1 MTNSTTNIGTL
12 NINPA
17 PKSSSGG
24 LKISTSVMNI
34 FAIFM
39 FVVVSYVSINKMDE
53 PRKYLTSPITLIT
66 IVFLFALVMG
76 FIRLD
81 LKMGL
86 LFAAL
91 LVLTIY
97 QGKIDQL
104 VEDLKDDWKLLMEK
118 TGHYDVPKDVKPEII
133 KKFHEQYAEY
143 KGSNVKVT
151 LAKIDEGELNI
162 PFLSWDRLRY
172 NYYMVITPDIQT
184 VRTEPLA
191 DTSNEKIT
199 MRLKQHIA
207 EVPIMHNG
215 KIYWVVTRAYVF
227 KYDTSKDWRLYF
239 PFTPLNIY
247 EFYKLSKKL
256 RTEIMP
262 SEKYHKFLREEV
274 LPNLVTMDEV
284 LYKEVDWV

>member
-1 MTNSTTNIGTL
+1 MTSSTTNIGTL

-24 LKISTSVMNI
+24 LKVSASVMNI

-39 FVVVSYVSINKMDE
+39 FVVISYVALNKMDE
-53 PRKYLTSPITLIT
+53 PRKYLTSPFTIMT

-76 FIRLD
+76 FVKLD

-86 LFAAL
+86 LFAVL
-91 LVLTIY
+91 LVLTMY

-104 VEDLKDDWKLLMEK
+104 IEDLKDDWKLLMDK
-118 TGHYDVPKDVKPEII
+118 MGQYDVPADVKPEVI
-133 KKFHEQYAEY
+133 KKFNEQYAEY
-143 KGSNVKVT
+143 KGSNVKIT
-151 LAKIDEGELNI
+151 IAKIDEGELNI
-162 PFLSWDRLRY
+162 PLISWERFRY
-172 NYYMVITPDIQT
+172 NYYMVITPDVQT
-184 VRTEPLA
+184 VRTTPLA

-207 EVPIMHNG
+207 EVPIMYKG
-215 KIYWVVTRAYVF
+215 KLYWVVTKAYIF
-227 KYDTSKDWRLYF
+227 KYDTFADWRLYF
-239 PFTPLNIY
+239 PILNSY
-247 EFYKLSKKL
+247 VGYQLSKKL
-256 RTEIMP
+256 RTEIV
-262 SEKYHKFLREEV
+262 SSRKYHEFLRKEV